1 MIILLGIVPFVLV
14 KSVQFHNL
22 VMHITKHLMYKKLS
36 IKEWAVE
43 DRPREKMLLKGIR
56 SLSEAELIAI
66 LIGSGSTNE
75 SAVELSKRVLASAN
89 NNLNELGK
97 KTINDYQE
105 FKGIGPAKAITISA
119 AMELGRRRKES
130 QPVEKAKVVS
140 SGDAAAI
147 FKPLLSDL
155 PHEEFWI
162 LLLNRNN
169 MMIEKIQ
176 ISQGGLSGTVID
188 VRIILKMA
196 IEKLA
201 CSIILCHNHPSGNLV
216 PSEADKEITRKIKE
230 AGKHMDIPVL
240 DHVIIGNDSYFSFA
254 DEGLI

>member
-1 MIILLGIVPFVLV
+1 
-14 KSVQFHNL
+14 
-22 VMHITKHLMYKKLS
+22 MYKKPS

-43 DRPREKMLLKGIR
+43 DRPREKMLVKGIR
-56 SLSEAELIAI
+56 ALSEAELIAI
-66 LIGSGSTNE
+66 LISTGSLDE
-75 SAVELSKRVLASAN
+75 SAVELSRRVLASVN

-97 KTINDYQE
+97 KTINDLQK
-105 FKGIGPAKAITISA
+105 FKGIGPAKAITIAA

-130 QPVEKAKVVS
+130 EPDEKPKVVTS
-140 SGDAAAI
+140 ADAACI

-155 PHEEFWI
+155 PHEEFWV
-162 LLLNRNN
+162 LMLNRNN
-169 MMIEKIQ
+169 IYIDKMLV
-176 ISQGGLSGTVID
+176 SQGGLSGTVID

-196 IEKLA
+196 LDKLA
-201 CSIILCHNHPSGNLV
+201 CSIILCHNHPSGNLI

-240 DHVIIGNDSYFSFA
+240 DHLIIGNDAYFSFA

>member
-1 MIILLGIVPFVLV
+1 
-14 KSVQFHNL
+14 
-22 VMHITKHLMYKKLS
+22 MYKKPS

-43 DRPREKMLLKGIR
+43 DRPREKMLVKGIR
-56 SLSEAELIAI
+56 ALSEAELIAI
-66 LIGSGSTNE
+66 LISTGSLDE
-75 SAVELSKRVLASAN
+75 SAVELSRRVLASVN

-97 KTINDYQE
+97 KTIIDLQK
-105 FKGIGPAKAITISA
+105 FKGIGPAKAITIAA

-130 QPVEKAKVVS
+130 EPDEKPKVITS
-140 SGDAAAI
+140 ADAASI

-155 PHEEFWI
+155 PHEEFWV

-169 MMIEKIQ
+169 IYIDKMLV
-176 ISQGGLSGTVID
+176 SQGGLSGTVID

-196 IEKLA
+196 LDKLA
-201 CSIILCHNHPSGNLV
+201 CSIILCHNHPSGNLI
-216 PSEADKEITRKIKE
+216 PSDADKEITRKIKE

-240 DHVIIGNDSYFSFA
+240 DHLSIGNDAYFSFA

>member
-1 MIILLGIVPFVLV
+1 
-14 KSVQFHNL
+14 
-22 VMHITKHLMYKKLS
+22 MYKKPS

-43 DRPREKMLLKGIR
+43 DRPREKMMEKGIR

-66 LIGSGSTNE
+66 LIGSGNSKE
-75 SAVELSKRVLASAN
+75 SAVDLSRRILASVN

-97 KTINDYQE
+97 KSITDLIKD
-105 FKGIGPAKAITISA
+105 FKGIGEAKAITISA

-130 QPVEKAKVVS
+130 DPAEKCKVITS
-140 SGDAAAI
+140 SDAASI

-155 PHEEFWI
+155 PHEEFWV
-162 LLLNRNN
+162 LFLNRNN
-169 MMIEKIQ
+169 TMIDKKMV
-176 ISQGGLSGTVID
+176 SQGGISGTVID
-188 VRIILKMA
+188 VRLILKLA
-196 IEKLA
+196 LEKLA

-230 AGKHMDIPVL
+230 AGKHMDIPVI
-240 DHVIIGNDSYFSFA
+240 DHLIIGNGSYFSFA

>member
-1 MIILLGIVPFVLV
+1 
-14 KSVQFHNL
+14 
-22 VMHITKHLMYKKLS
+22 MYKKPS

-43 DRPREKMLLKGIR
+43 DRPREKMLVKGIR

-66 LIGSGSTNE
+66 LIGSGSLDE
-75 SAVELSKRVLASAN
+75 SAVELSRRVLSSVN

-97 KTINDYQE
+97 KTINDLQK
-105 FKGIGPAKAITISA
+105 FKGIGPAKAITIAA

-130 QPVEKAKVVS
+130 EPDEKPKVITS
-140 SGDAAAI
+140 SDGAAI

-169 MMIEKIQ
+169 LVIDKLMV
-176 ISQGGLSGTVID
+176 SQGGLAGTVID

-196 IEKLA
+196 LDKLA
-201 CSIILCHNHPSGNLV
+201 TSIILCHNHPSGNLI

-240 DHVIIGNDSYFSFA
+240 DHLIIGNDAYFSFA

>member
-1 MIILLGIVPFVLV
+1 M
-14 KSVQFHNL
+14 
-22 VMHITKHLMYKKLS
+22 TAMYKKLS

-43 DRPREKMLLKGIR
+43 DRPREKMLAKGIR

-66 LIGSGSTNE
+66 LIGSGSLDE
-75 SAVELSKRVLASAN
+75 SAVELSRRVLASAN

-97 KTINDYQE
+97 RTIKDFQD

-130 QPVEKAKVVS
+130 GPGEKVKVVTS
-140 SGDAAAI
+140 SVAAAI
-147 FKPLLSDL
+147 FRSMLSDL
-155 PHEEFWI
+155 AHEEFWV

-169 MMIEKIQ
+169 LVIDKLMV
-176 ISQGGLSGTVID
+176 SRGGLSGTVID

-196 IEKLA
+196 LDKLA

-240 DHVIIGNDSYFSFA
+240 DHLIIGNGSYFSFA

>member
-1 MIILLGIVPFVLV
+1 
-14 KSVQFHNL
+14 
-22 VMHITKHLMYKKLS
+22 MYKKLS

-43 DRPREKMLLKGIR
+43 DRPREKMLVKGIR

-66 LIGSGSTNE
+66 LIGSGNLDE
-75 SAVELSKRVLASAN
+75 SAVEVSRRIMASVN

-97 KTINDYQE
+97 RTINDLQK
-105 FKGIGPAKAITISA
+105 FKGIGPAKAITIAA

-130 QPVEKAKVVS
+130 EPDEKPKVVTS
-140 SGDAAAI
+140 ADAASI
-147 FKPLLSDL
+147 FKPILSDL
-155 PHEEFWI
+155 PHEEFWV
-162 LLLNRNN
+162 LMLNRNN
-169 MMIEKIQ
+169 LVIDKMMV
-176 ISQGGLSGTVID
+176 SQGGLAGTVID

-196 IEKLA
+196 LDKLA
-201 CSIILCHNHPSGNLV
+201 CSIILCHNHPSGNLI

-240 DHVIIGNDSYFSFA
+240 DHLIIGNHAYFSFA

>member
-1 MIILLGIVPFVLV
+1 
-14 KSVQFHNL
+14 
-22 VMHITKHLMYKKLS
+22 MYKKLS

-43 DRPREKMLLKGIR
+43 DRPREKMLAKGIR

-66 LIGSGSTNE
+66 LIGSGSLDE
-75 SAVELSKRVLASAN
+75 SAVELSRRVLAAAN

-97 KTINDYQE
+97 RTIKDFQE

-130 QPVEKAKVVS
+130 GPDEKVKVVTS
-140 SGDAAAI
+140 SDAASI
-147 FKPLLSDL
+147 FKPMLSDL
-155 PHEEFWI
+155 AHEEFWV

-169 MMIEKIQ
+169 LVIDKMMV
-176 ISQGGLSGTVID
+176 SSGGLSGTVID
-188 VRIILKMA
+188 VRIILKLA
-196 IEKLA
+196 LDKLA
-201 CSIILCHNHPSGNLV
+201 CSIILCHNHPSGNLA
-216 PSEADKEITRKIKE
+216 PSEADKDITRKIKE

-240 DHVIIGNDSYFSFA
+240 DHLIIGNGSYFSFA

>member
-1 MIILLGIVPFVLV
+1 
-14 KSVQFHNL
+14 
-22 VMHITKHLMYKKLS
+22 MYKKPS

-43 DRPREKMLLKGIR
+43 DRPREKMLAKGIR

-66 LIGSGSTNE
+66 LIGSGNLEE
-75 SAVELSKRVLASAN
+75 SAVEVSRRIMSSVN

-97 KTINDYQE
+97 KTIVDLQK
-105 FKGIGPAKAITISA
+105 FKGIGPAKAITIAA

-130 QPVEKAKVVS
+130 EPDEKPKVVTS
-140 SGDAAAI
+140 ADGAAI

-155 PHEEFWI
+155 PHEEFWV

-169 MMIEKIQ
+169 LVIDKMMV
-176 ISQGGLSGTVID
+176 SQGGLSGTVID
-188 VRIILKMA
+188 VRLILKTA
-196 IEKLA
+196 LEKLA
-201 CSIILCHNHPSGNLV
+201 CSIILCHNHPSGNLT
-216 PSEADKEITRKIKE
+216 PSEADKEITKKIKE

-240 DHVIIGNDSYFSFA
+240 DHLIIANDSYFSFA

>member
-1 MIILLGIVPFVLV
+1 
-14 KSVQFHNL
+14 
-22 VMHITKHLMYKKLS
+22 MYKKLS

-43 DRPREKMLLKGIR
+43 DRPREKMLAKGIR

-66 LIGSGSTNE
+66 LIGSGNLEE
-75 SAVELSKRVLASAN
+75 SAVEVSRRIMASVN

-97 KTINDYQE
+97 KNINDLQK
-105 FKGIGPAKAITISA
+105 FKGIGPAKAITIAA

-130 QPVEKAKVVS
+130 EPDEKPKVVTS
-140 SGDAAAI
+140 ADAATI

-155 PHEEFWI
+155 PHEEFWV

-169 MMIEKIQ
+169 LLIDKMLV
-176 ISQGGLSGTVID
+176 SQGGLSGTIID

-196 IEKLA
+196 LDKLA
-201 CSIILCHNHPSGNLV
+201 CSIILCHNHPSGNLI
-216 PSEADKEITRKIKE
+216 PSEADKEITKKIKE

-240 DHVIIGNDSYFSFA
+240 DHLIIANDTYFSFA